1 MSGSIQ
7 LTLPDGSVIEADAGA
22 PARDAV
28 AAIGPGLAKAALAVE
43 LDGEIQDLA
52 TPLSRGGAFRV
63 LTDRNEEAL
72 DVLRHS
78 AAHVMAQAIMEL
90 WPDTLLAY
98 GPPVEGGFYYD
109 MQLEH
114 RLGPDDFAEIEQR
127 MARIIGEDLP
137 FTRVVVDREEAKR
150 ILGDHEYKLDNLDKI
165 PEGDEVS
172 FYVTGTDFEGAW
184 RDLCGGPHLPST
196 GRIKAFKVMK
206 VAGAFWRG
214 DPRLQQLQRVYG
226 TAWFS
231 KKALKQHL
239 NRLEEA
245 EKRDHRRIGRQLEL
259 FSTAGDRTEYH
270 DVEGEQVRED
280 IGPGLILWHP
290 MGGRLR
296 TTVED
301 HWRREHYAA
310 GYEIVYSPHLAR
322 SDIWK
327 ISGHTGFY
335 RDSMF
340 SGMDIDGQEYL
351 IRPMN
356 CPYHIQI
363 YKSRPR
369 SYREL
374 PLRWAELGTV
384 YRYELSGVLEGLKR
398 VRGFTQDDAHLF
410 CREDQIADEVKGV
423 LDFSIRMLATYG
435 FEDLAVYLS
444 TRPEK
449 SVGDDAGW
457 ELATSTLREQLERS
471 GLQWKTDPGE
481 GVFYGPKI
489 DIKIRDVLGREWQ
502 CTTIQ
507 VDFNL
512 PERFDITYVGT
523 DGKEHRPIM
532 LHRTLLGS
540 MERFIGVLIE
550 HFAGAFPVWLSPVQA
565 VVLPVTDRAAEHGAG
580 VAAELRAEGFR
591 AELDDRSEK
600 LGFKIREAQ
609 LRKIP
614 YMLVVGDREVE
625 DGAVAPRTRKGEDL
639 GAMPKRQFI
648 ERLRRTAIPGAEE
661 L

>member
-1 MSGSIQ
+1 MSGNIE
-7 LTLPDGSVIEADAGA
+7 LTLPDGAALKAVAGA
-22 PARDAV
+22 PALDAV
-28 AAIGPGLAKAALAVE
+28 AGIGPGLAKAALAVV
-43 LDGEIQDLA
+43 LDGEINDLM
-52 TPLSRGGAFRV
+52 TPLGHGGAFRV
-63 LTDRNEEAL
+63 LTDRDEESL

-78 AAHVMAQAIMEL
+78 AAHVMAQAITEL
-90 WPDTLLAY
+90 WPDMLLAY
-98 GPPVEGGFYYD
+98 GPPVEDGFYYD
-109 MQLEH
+109 LELSH
-114 RLGPDDFAEIEQR
+114 RLGPDDFAEIEKR
-127 MARIIGEDLP
+127 MARIISEDLP
-137 FTRVVVDREEAKR
+137 FMRVVVSRDEARK
-150 ILGDHEYKLDNLDKI
+150 ILGEHEYKLDNLDKI
-165 PEGDEVS
+165 PEGEEIS
-172 FYVTGTDFEGAW
+172 FYFTGTDSEGTW
-184 RDLCGGPHLPST
+184 KDLCGGPHLPST

-214 DPRLQQLQRVYG
+214 DPKLQQLQRVYG
-226 TAWFS
+226 TAWFHAKHL
-231 KKALKQHL
+231 KKYLS
-239 NRLEEA
+239 RLEEA
-245 EKRDHRRIGRQLEL
+245 EQRDHRRIGRQLEL
-259 FSTAGDRTEYH
+259 YSTAGDRSEYH
-270 DVEGEQVRED
+270 EIEGEQVRED

-290 MGGRLR
+290 MGGRVR
-296 TTVED
+296 TVIED

-310 GYEIVYSPHLAR
+310 GYEIVYTPHLAR

-335 RDSMF
+335 KDSMF

-351 IRPMN
+351 VRPMN

-369 SYREL
+369 SYREF
-374 PLRWAELGTV
+374 PLRWGELGTV
-384 YRYELSGVLEGLKR
+384 YRYEMSGVLEGLKR

-410 CREDQIADEVKGV
+410 CREDQIASEVRDV
-423 LDFSIRMLATYG
+423 LDFSIRMLAQYG
-435 FEDLAVYLS
+435 FADLAIYLS

-449 SVGDDAGW
+449 SVGSDEHW
-457 ELATSTLREQLERS
+457 ELATTTLHEQLDAS
-471 GLQWKTDPGE
+471 GVTWKTDPGE

-489 DIKIRDVLGREWQ
+489 DIKIKDVLGREWQ
-502 CTTIQ
+502 CSTIQ

-512 PERFDITYVGT
+512 PERFNLAYVGN
-523 DGKEHRPIM
+523 DGQDHRPIM

-550 HFAGAFPVWLSPVQA
+550 HYAGAFPVWLAPVQA
-565 VVLPVTDRAAEHGAG
+565 IVLPVTDRTTEYGAEVTAGLKAA
-580 VAAELRAEGFR
+580 GFR

-614 YMLVVGDREVE
+614 YMLVVGDREAE

-639 GAMPKRQFI
+639 GAMPLSQLI
-648 ERLRRTAIPGAEE
+648 ERLRGAAIPGVDE